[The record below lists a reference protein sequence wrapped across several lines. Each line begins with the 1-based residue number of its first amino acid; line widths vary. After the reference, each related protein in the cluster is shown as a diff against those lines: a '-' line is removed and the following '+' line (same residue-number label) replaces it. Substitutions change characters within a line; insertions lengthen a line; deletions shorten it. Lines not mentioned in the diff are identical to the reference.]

1 MADFEEAIKNLY
13 KLHSKKQK
21 DTKGTK
27 NKFDSKENFRGKK
40 GFSDSGI
47 PLTAKTQSKQKA
59 NKDRYAGRKG
69 SYHFSPLKRI
79 NDAAAEL
86 GRKYRYKNPEH
97 VRIVTEA
104 VEIAKNKIENE
115 KKATTTKLADD
126 ARSKRSY
133 NAPAYVP
140 DTSFKTNKNYDYYD
154 DFGGKGVEDGSV
166 EISQRAIDRITSK
179 EEPQFKN
186 KIAESIWRLKNKK

>member
-86 GRKYRYKNPEH
+86 GKKYRYKNPEH
-97 VRIVTEA
+97 VAIVREA
-104 VEIAKNKIENE
+104 VEIAKDKIENG
-115 KKATTTKLADD
+115 KKLKTKTLSDD
-126 ARSKRSY
+126 QRSNRHWNRPTYSPDMSTGERARR
-133 NAPAYVP
+133 
-140 DTSFKTNKNYDYYD
+140 FTNPYESIEDQD
-154 DFGGKGVEDGSV
+154 DGSV
-166 EISQRAIDRITSK
+166 EVMPTRTERK
-179 EEPQFKN
+179 VEYKN
-186 KIAESIWRLKNKK
+186 KVWEEVARLRKKYR